1 MRLLTVLVLLCA
13 GTAHADD
20 PATKARASWA
30 WATAKAE
37 PAKTAWAVTDTKAVR
52 YVEQAEKPAD
62 VVGHTWVVEEFDVMQ
77 PSGVPLLSYRWAL
90 YATGSPGHK
99 AWEIRDAKSRA
110 RDFTKL
116 DAGNR
121 DPSIKNCWGCSG
133 KGVITLRSGEEAVCP
148 HCNGDGYK
156 VVKNTAADKTPC
168 PLCNGVAGKV
178 CRDCGGAG
186 YVTDMPKQEAKPA
199 RLEVTL
205 PADATLWI
213 DGQATRAVGTLR
225 TFVSPPIDR
234 ESVYHLMVQ
243 IVGEYAQT
251 EDVKVWPG
259 KTSKISFASIDRIPA
274 QQFRGYWAPA
284 APMLNGGA
292 ECVGGT

>member
-20 PATKARASWA
+20 PAAKARASWA

-37 PAKTAWAVTDTKAVR
+37 PTKTAWAVTDT
-52 YVEQAEKPAD
+52 
-62 VVGHTWVVEEFDVMQ
+62 
-77 PSGVPLLSYRWAL
+77 
-90 YATGSPGHK
+90 
-99 AWEIRDAKSRA
+99 
-110 RDFTKL
+110 
-116 DAGNR
+116 
-121 DPSIKNCWGCSG
+121 
-133 KGVITLRSGEEAVCP
+133 
-148 HCNGDGYK
+148 
-156 VVKNTAADKTPC
+156 KTPC

-178 CRDCGGAG
+178 CRDCGGNG
-186 YVTDMPKQEAKPA
+186 YVTDLPKQEAKPA

-234 ESVYHLMVQ
+234 ESMYHLTVQ
-243 IVGEYAQT
+243 IPGEYAQT